1 MAFVKL
7 IVFGYAALTV
17 VYFGLRI
24 YFRSVHREN
33 LEKHWDRETAEGE
46 DLGGREAYVED
57 GMAEYQQGFGRR
69 LILLVYIVPTVAVPV
84 ILYLTNAN

>member
-1 MAFVKL
+1 MAFFKL

-17 VYFGLRI
+17 VYVSLSL

-33 LEKHWDRETAEGE
+33 LEKRWDRETAEGE
-46 DLGGREAYVED
+46 DLGAREDYVD
-57 GMAEYQQGFGRR
+57 AGMIEYRQGFGRR

-84 ILYLTNAN
+84 ILYLMNAN